1 MEKRCR
7 YTVEETLGDLGMIFE
22 AIVEENGK
30 EPAEISLNLSLYDD
44 VRGSFFGTKLQRH
57 ELLRLANQLYDLLE
71 EVPLPPTTKI
81 G

>member
-22 AIVEENGK
+22 AVVEKSGK
-30 EPAEISLNLSLYDD
+30 EQVEISLNLSLYD
-44 VRGSFFGTKLQRH
+44 VVKGSFFGTKIQRH
-57 ELLRLANQLYDLLE
+57 ELLRLTNQLYELLE